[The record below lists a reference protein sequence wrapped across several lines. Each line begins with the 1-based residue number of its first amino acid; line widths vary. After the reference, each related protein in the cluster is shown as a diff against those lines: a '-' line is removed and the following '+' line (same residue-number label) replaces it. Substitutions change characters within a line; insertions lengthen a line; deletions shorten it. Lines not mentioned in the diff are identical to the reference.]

1 MLLEDICDIYSG
13 YAIKEFNEDKLGIPV
28 IKISNILKDGTIE
41 LDDCQYTIEKID
53 HKYQSK
59 YDDIYIALSGATTGK
74 IGILKSYDKFI
85 INQRVGII
93 RKKENTIPIEFI
105 KYFLFYYTDRILKE
119 ASGCAQP
126 NISPKQIGKYIL
138 PRVGGNNIK
147 FIVEILES
155 LTNIIKKRKEQLNH
169 LDELIK
175 ARFVEMFVDTNDKY
189 EKWPLSNSVEEM
201 FIGPFGSSLKNE
213 MFVDKEEAFCMV
225 YEQKHAIQKTLDLPA
240 RYVDRKKFNE
250 LKRFTVM
257 GGDIIVSCR
266 GTIGEIYSLPENSPI
281 GIMHPS
287 IMKIRLKPEKYCNA
301 FFELML
307 SEFMKDNIEKNNGSG
322 IKMAITAK
330 DLGKEA
336 FILPPLKKQ
345 MQFEEFVSHVN
356 KSKVKVQ
363 KALDEA
369 QLLFDSLMQKYF
381 G

>member
-53 HKYQSK
+53 HKYQSQ

-85 INQRVGII
+85 INQRVGIV
-93 RKKENTIPIEFI
+93 RKKENNIPIDFI

-138 PRVGGNNIK
+138 PRVGINNIK

-155 LTNIIKKRKEQLNH
+155 LTNIIKKRKEQLNR

-189 EKWPLSNSVEEM
+189 EKGLLSNSVKEM

-225 YEQKHAIQKTLDLPA
+225 YEQKHAIQKTVDLPA
-240 RYVDRKKFNE
+240 RYVDKKKFNE

-287 IMKIRLKPEKYCNA
+287 IMKIRLKPEKYCNV

-307 SEFMKDNIEKNNGSG
+307 SKFMKDNIEKNNGSG

-345 MQFEEFVSHVN
+345 MQFEEFVSQVN
-356 KSKVKVQ
+356 KSKVEVKR
-363 KALDEA
+363 ALDEA